1 MRFTGRIQASKRAPL
16 LQVVKTSVAAVL
28 SWIVASLILPAELP
42 IFAAIAALL
51 VVQPSVNQSF
61 GKAIERSVGVISGV
75 VVATLLSVVLGQHAW
90 VVMLAILVAVLLAW
104 SLRMTTGTSNQV
116 AISAMLVLALGAS
129 SPEYAWD
136 RIIETLLGAALGF
149 VVNVVIVP
157 PVLVSP
163 VRENV
168 ILLGNELAATLER
181 LATALS
187 EPQSSG
193 DRERLMIE
201 ARLLRPMK
209 DAAVDAIE
217 EGEESLS
224 LNPRKSAHRD
234 QLRELREVTDRFGP
248 VVTRVIGMTRAFR
261 DHYDERLYEEPTL
274 RAIADQLTRA
284 AHDLRLIMRPSIPD
298 PEPMTSEFPA
308 LTAPLQVKPPQST
321 HWVLIGSLMED
332 LRRIREE
339 LLIQTEDDLDDIDDF
354 DSRDD

>member
-1 MRFTGRIQASKRAPL
+1 MKLTRRIQAAKRTPL

-28 SWIVASLILPAELP
+28 AWVVAGLVLPVDLP
-42 IFAAIAALL
+42 IFAAIASLL

-61 GKAIERSVGVISGV
+61 GKAVERSVGVISGV
-75 VVATLLSVVLGQHAW
+75 VIATLLSLAFGPYTW
-90 VVMLAILVAVLLAW
+90 VVMLAIIVAVLLSWA
-104 SLRMTTGTSNQV
+104 LRMTTGTSNQV

-129 SPEYAWD
+129 SPEYAVD
-136 RIIETLLGAALGF
+136 RIVETLIGAAIGF
-149 VVNVVIVP
+149 IVNILIVP
-157 PVLVSP
+157 PVLIAP

-181 LATALS
+181 LALALS

-193 DRERLMIE
+193 DRERIMIE

-209 DAAVDAIE
+209 DAAVTAIE
-217 EGEESLS
+217 EGEDSLS
-224 LNPRKSAHRD
+224 LNPRRSAHRD
-234 QLRELREVTDRFGP
+234 DLRELHEVTDRFGP

-261 DHYDERLYEEPTL
+261 DHYDETLYDEPTL
-274 RAIADQLTRA
+274 TAIADQLTRA

-339 LLIQTEDDLDDIDDF
+339 LLIPSEDDLDE
-354 DSRDD
+354 